1 MRMKANQWRVISL
14 FIILFSTICFS
25 SPVAALT
32 KKTKPDKIGAFYFI
46 ENNIDDN
53 YFIKTNSTNTS
64 YVYFEGP
71 NNMNTEIA
79 WNRQYLAN
87 MSSSDLS
94 ASSSMMDS
102 WLENSPVSNPFTGL
116 PCQYSYATCSSSGGA
131 LSTVTDAQGYYGAI
145 TTHDTA
151 IIIYYQPFYIGATLS
166 DAFFQYLRQ
175 LATGGSFSST
185 LNECSVSSSD
195 GYDAKNGER
204 CKDSNAMSG
213 RWYASK
219 VTLTK
224 NGHLKLMNTNQVDE
238 VFINS
243 DGVPTHAEGNTNCR
257 LQVLDNVSGMA
268 CKLVNYDLQTNG
280 ASNTNIHVYPV
291 IKNTS
296 LASAIGAND
305 LQFSLTGNGWQKF
318 NGYIQYEDGETYYYT
333 LDDMRS
339 SNAIYVF
346 FSNNFFKQMVA
357 LGISDIDSQDLFHFI
372 MTGGIK
378 YYFNTSNS
386 LEIKPREF
394 SINISSEDFSDAPSR
409 EGYVGSSQPS
419 LDFNYIVTTSGKTAA
434 DEVLI
439 KVTGPT
445 QELKGRPYCVFS
457 SDDGTARVPFPA
469 TLSFTRQDG
478 SINTYDVGCDG
489 SWRDMT
495 DALWIS
501 SAWTDISGEA
511 GVMDKAT
518 VKFSILM
525 NDIISMRTL
534 DNNSGWYGDV
544 SASGEIHVQATWRD
558 IN

>member
-1 MRMKANQWRVISL
+1 M
-14 FIILFSTICFS
+14 
-25 SPVAALT
+25 
-32 KKTKPDKIGAFYFI
+32 
-46 ENNIDDN
+46 
-53 YFIKTNSTNTS
+53 
-64 YVYFEGP
+64 
-71 NNMNTEIA
+71 
-79 WNRQYLAN
+79 
-87 MSSSDLS
+87 
-94 ASSSMMDS
+94 AS
-102 WLENSPVSNPFTGL
+102 
-116 PCQYSYATCSSSGGA
+116 
-131 LSTVTDAQGYYGAI
+131 
-145 TTHDTA
+145 
-151 IIIYYQPFYIGATLS
+151 
-166 DAFFQYLRQ
+166 
-175 LATGGSFSST
+175 
-185 LNECSVSSSD
+185 
-195 GYDAKNGER
+195 
-204 CKDSNAMSG
+204 
-213 RWYASK
+213 
-219 VTLTK
+219 
-224 NGHLKLMNTNQVDE
+224 
-238 VFINS
+238 
-243 DGVPTHAEGNTNCR
+243 
-257 LQVLDNVSGMA
+257 
-268 CKLVNYDLQTNG
+268 
-280 ASNTNIHVYPV
+280 
-291 IKNTS
+291 
-296 LASAIGAND
+296 
-305 LQFSLTGNGWQKF
+305 
-318 NGYIQYEDGETYYYT
+318 
-333 LDDMRS
+333 
-339 SNAIYVF
+339 
-346 FSNNFFKQMVA
+346 
-357 LGISDIDSQDLFHFI
+357 GISDIDSRDMLYFRMLNVKADPRAAQ
-372 MTGGIK
+372 GGK
-378 YYFNTSNS
+378 AFDFNTSNS

-394 SINISSEDFSDAPSR
+394 SINISSEDYSDAPSR